1 MLFRNLAAQW
11 LTDLKVRATGRT
23 YGEAHHRV
31 GVLSK
36 KKDAADV
43 A

>member
-1 MLFRNLAAQW
+1 MLFRKPAAQR
-11 LTDLKVRATGRT
+11 LTDLAVRATGRT
-23 YGEAHHRV
+23 CGEAHHRV
-31 GVLSK
+31 GVPSK